1 MDKRNDKIKAEQDM
15 MIDMDPEIAE
25 IFKASQSVS
34 GKYQYS
40 IHFSLNPLYLTLPV
54 LDNYSIQG

>member
-1 MDKRNDKIKAEQDM
+1 MKKRNDKIKAEQDM

-34 GKYQYS
+34 GK
-40 IHFSLNPLYLTLPV
+40 LLYLIPSIYISLFSFTNLSFSS
-54 LDNYSIQG
+54 YS